1 MPWQAAL
8 GIGPQSLW
16 GARFGLRGV
25 RARGRAANPSNLTR
39 VMPAEGAEMRAGEL
53 PHITADLLTRLRER
67 APRVHCITNAVA
79 QAFTAN
85 VLLATGAIP
94 SMTLS
99 ADEIGAFV
107 ARADALLVNL
117 GTFDA
122 ERRDAA
128 ATALEVATEEGV
140 PWVLDPV
147 FIDRSE
153 PRAAYA
159 KSLVAQK
166 PRAIRL
172 NRAEFIALSGA
183 EPEGEALSRYALDTL
198 AVVALTG
205 TVDQITDGAQRVEIE
220 NGHPLMARVTA
231 MGCAASAL
239 NGAFLAVES
248 DPFLASAAALL
259 CFGVAGGI
267 AGERATGPG
276 SFATAILDALYALD
290 RNTLIEKA
298 LTR

>member
-1 MPWQAAL
+1 
-8 GIGPQSLW
+8 
-16 GARFGLRGV
+16 
-25 RARGRAANPSNLTR
+25 
-39 VMPAEGAEMRAGEL
+39 
-53 PHITADLLTRLRER
+53 
-67 APRVHCITNAVA
+67 VHCITNAVA

-85 VLLATGAIP
+85 VLLAAGALP

-122 ERRDAA
+122 ERRDAV
-128 ATALEVATEEGV
+128 ATALEVAAEEGV

-153 PRAAYA
+153 TRAAYA
-159 KSLVAQK
+159 RSLVAQK

-172 NRAEFIALSGA
+172 NRAEFVALSGTEA
-183 EPEGEALSRYALDTL
+183 DGEALSRYALDTL
-198 AVVALTG
+198 AVIALTG
-205 TVDQITDGAQRVEIE
+205 TVDQIADGARRIEIE

-239 NGAFLAVES
+239 NAAFLAVES
-248 DPFLASAAALL
+248 DPFLATAAALL
-259 CFGVAGGI
+259 CFGVAGGV
-267 AGERATGPG
+267 AGEHATGPG
-276 SFATAILDALYALD
+276 SFPAAILDALYALN
-290 RNTLIEKA
+290 RITLVEKA
-298 LTR
+298 RIR

>member
-1 MPWQAAL
+1 MPQRAAL
-8 GIGPQSLW
+8 GIERNLYGVP
-16 GARFGLRGV
+16 GAR
-25 RARGRAANPSNLTR
+25 RAERRLANPSNLIR
-39 VMPAEGAEMRAGEL
+39 VMPAEGAEMRATEL
-53 PHITADLLTRLRER
+53 PHIAADILTRVR
-67 APRVHCITNAVA
+67 ARGPRVHCITNSVA
-79 QAFTAN
+79 QTFTAN
-85 VLLATGAIP
+85 TLLAAGAIP

-99 ADEIGAFV
+99 ADEVGAFV

-128 ATALEVATEEGV
+128 AAALEVAGEGRV

-172 NRAEFIALSGA
+172 NAAEFAALAGA
-183 EPEGEALSRYALDTL
+183 EPDDAALTRYALDTL

-205 TVDQITDGAQRVEIE
+205 TVDRITDGAQFISIE

-239 NGAFLAVES
+239 TVAFVAVES
-248 DPFLASAAALL
+248 DPFAATAAALL

-267 AGERATGPG
+267 AGERAQGPG
-276 SFATAILDALYALD
+276 SFPAAILDALYALD
-290 RNTLIEKA
+290 AHTLEEKA
-298 LTR
+298 RVT

>member
-1 MPWQAAL
+1 M
-8 GIGPQSLW
+8 
-16 GARFGLRGV
+16 
-25 RARGRAANPSNLTR
+25 
-39 VMPAEGAEMRAGEL
+39 
-53 PHITADLLTRLRER
+53 
-67 APRVHCITNAVA
+67 
-79 QAFTAN
+79 
-85 VLLATGAIP
+85 
-94 SMTLS
+94 
-99 ADEIGAFV
+99 

-128 ATALEVATEEGV
+128 ATALEVASEEGV

-172 NRAEFIALSGA
+172 NRAEFAALSGA
-183 EPEGEALSRYALDTL
+183 EPDGEALTRYALDTL

-205 TVDQITDGAQRVEIE
+205 TVDRITDGAQRVAIE

-239 NGAFLAVES
+239 NAAFLAVES
-248 DPFLASAAALL
+248 DPFVATAAALL

-267 AGERATGPG
+267 AGERATRAGQLSRP
-276 SFATAILDALYALD
+276 AILDALYALD
-290 RNTLIEKA
+290 AKIADRKGEGRHERRCAAQRDRRSGARERPLA
-298 LTR
+298 RRA

>member
-1 MPWQAAL
+1 MPQRAAL
-8 GIGPQSLW
+8 GIERNLYGVP
-16 GARFGLRGV
+16 GAR
-25 RARGRAANPSNLTR
+25 RAERRLANPSNLIR
-39 VMPAEGAEMRAGEL
+39 VMPAEGAEMRATEL
-53 PHITADLLTRLRER
+53 PHIAADILMRVR
-67 APRVHCITNAVA
+67 ARGPRVHCITNSVA
-79 QAFTAN
+79 QTFTAN
-85 VLLATGAIP
+85 TLLAAGAIP

-99 ADEIGAFV
+99 ADEVGAFV

-128 ATALEVATEEGV
+128 AAALEVAGEGRV

-172 NRAEFIALSGA
+172 NAAEFAALAGA
-183 EPEGEALSRYALDTL
+183 EPDDAALTRYALDTL
-198 AVVALTG
+198 AVVARTG
-205 TVDQITDGAQRVEIE
+205 TVDRITDGAQFISIE

-239 NGAFLAVES
+239 TAAFVAVES
-248 DPFLASAAALL
+248 DPFAATAAALL

-267 AGERATGPG
+267 AGERAEGPG
-276 SFATAILDALYALD
+276 SFPAALLDALYALD
-290 RNTLIEKA
+290 AHTLDEKA
-298 LTR
+298 RVT

>member
-1 MPWQAAL
+1 
-8 GIGPQSLW
+8 
-16 GARFGLRGV
+16 
-25 RARGRAANPSNLTR
+25 
-39 VMPAEGAEMRAGEL
+39 MRATEL
-53 PHITADLLTRLRER
+53 PHIAADILTRLRAR
-67 APRVHCITNAVA
+67 GPRVHCVTNSVA
-79 QAFTAN
+79 QTFTAN
-85 VLLATGAIP
+85 TLLAAGAIP

-122 ERRDAA
+122 ERRDATA
-128 ATALEVATEEGV
+128 AALEVAGEGRV

-147 FIDRSE
+147 FIDRSA

-159 KSLVAQK
+159 KSLVAQQ

-172 NRAEFIALSGA
+172 NAAEFAALAGA
-183 EPEGEALSRYALDTL
+183 EPDDAALTRYALDTL

-205 TVDQITDGAQRVEIE
+205 TVDRITNGAQFISIE

-239 NGAFLAVES
+239 TAAFVAVES
-248 DPFLASAAALL
+248 DPFVATAAALL
-259 CFGVAGGI
+259 AFGVAGGI
-267 AGERATGPG
+267 AGERAEGPG
-276 SFATAILDALYALD
+276 SFPAALLDALYALD
-290 RNTLIEKA
+290 ARTLDEKA
-298 LTR
+298 RVT

>member
-172 NRAEFIALSGA
+172 NRSEFIALSGA

-290 RNTLIEKA
+290 RNILIEKA
-298 LTR
+298 RTR